1 FIQDLSPETQNILRR
16 LHKHS
21 QHHRVRQRAH
31 CILLSFQGMTTNE
44 PMKVFAVERLTL
56 YNWFNAW
63 DTRRLAGLYDHK
75 GRGRPPKLT
84 IAEQEQVQQY
94 IEQHQKDM
102 KKVAYLIE
110 QETSKRVSTKTIKRL
125 LKKANYIWKRIKKS
139 PEKHPDPQQY
149 ERSKTLIARL
159 QVCEAHG
166 ECDLWYFDGS
176 GFCLTP
182 CVPYAWQPRGSV
194 IEIPTA
200 MHNHRL
206 NVLGFLTRHQEL
218 FPYVKYLPPYSPELN
233 LIEILWRF
241 MKYYWL
247 PFSAY
252 MSFQCLLQS
261 VEDIL
266 TRFGTDYI
274 IDFEIK

>member
-1 FIQDLSPETQNILRR
+1 MRFIQNLSPETQSILRR
-16 LHKHS
+16 LHKQS
-21 QHHRVRQRAH
+21 SHHRVRQRAH
-31 CILLSFQGMTTNE
+31 CILLSFQGMTTHE
-44 PMKVFAVERLTL
+44 LMKVFDVERLTL

-94 IEQHQKDM
+94 IEQHPKDM
-102 KKVAYLIE
+102 KKVAHLIE

-139 PEKHPDPQQY
+139 PEKQPDPQQY
-149 ERSKTLIARL
+149 ERSKAFIARL
-159 QVCEAHG
+159 QVCEANG

-194 IEIPTA
+194 IEIPTS
-200 MHNHRL
+200 MHNRRL
-206 NVLGFLTRHQEL
+206 NV
-218 FPYVKYLPPYSPELN
+218 
-233 LIEILWRF
+233 
-241 MKYYWL
+241 
-247 PFSAY
+247 
-252 MSFQCLLQS
+252 
-261 VEDIL
+261 
-266 TRFGTDYI
+266 
-274 IDFEIK
+274 